1 MIKTLLKSVREYKIY
16 SILCPLVMI
25 VEVLMEVFLV
35 FVNRDMINLMESSN
49 PEISQVLIY
58 GAVLLVMA
66 MISLAAGILRGI
78 LGAKASTGFAKNLRQ
93 DLYNKIQDF
102 SFSNID
108 DFQTSSLV
116 TRLTTD
122 IQNIQM
128 AYQMCLRIVIRCP
141 LMLILS
147 ITMSFIINAELAAVY
162 AAFIPILGIVLF
174 AIIYVV
180 MPIFTRVF
188 KQYDKLNNSVQE
200 NVRGIRVVKAYVRE
214 DFEKQKFA
222 KASDDLTKQF
232 IKAERI
238 LAWNNPVMQF
248 CIQVSML
255 LICYLGA
262 KVACTHTNIFSG
274 LGTNFGVGELSSLN
288 TYGIQ
293 MLSSMMMLAMI
304 FVMMSLSIESMRR
317 VYEVL
322 KTESNL
328 TNPENPVMEVK
339 NGDIDFNHVSFKY
352 SNKAEKYVL
361 QDIDVHIKSGQTVG
375 ILGSTGSGKTS
386 LVNLISRLYDVTEG
400 DIKVGDIDV
409 RNYDLNT
416 LRNNIAVVLQK
427 NVLFSGT
434 IKENMRWGKLD
445 ATDEEIVAACKTACA
460 DEFVSQFPDKYDT
473 YIEEGGTNVSG
484 GQKQR
489 LCIARALLKNPKV
502 LILDD
507 STSAVDTKTDSM
519 IRAALKKNNPDVTK
533 IIVAQRIQSVQEAD
547 QIIVMNNGRIDD
559 IGTHEEL
566 MKKSEVYRSVYYAQN
581 KGGAKDVE

>member
-1 MIKTLLKSVREYKIY
+1 
-16 SILCPLVMI
+16 
-25 VEVLMEVFLV
+25 
-35 FVNRDMINLMESSN
+35 
-49 PEISQVLIY
+49 
-58 GAVLLVMA
+58 
-66 MISLAAGILRGI
+66 
-78 LGAKASTGFAKNLRQ
+78 
-93 DLYNKIQDF
+93 
-102 SFSNID
+102 
-108 DFQTSSLV
+108 
-116 TRLTTD
+116 
-122 IQNIQM
+122 
-128 AYQMCLRIVIRCP
+128 
-141 LMLILS
+141 
-147 ITMSFIINAELAAVY
+147 
-162 AAFIPILGIVLF
+162 
-174 AIIYVV
+174 
-180 MPIFTRVF
+180 
-188 KQYDKLNNSVQE
+188 
-200 NVRGIRVVKAYVRE
+200 
-214 DFEKQKFA
+214 
-222 KASDDLTKQF
+222 
-232 IKAERI
+232 
-238 LAWNNPVMQF
+238 MQF

-566 MKKSEVYRSVYYAQN
+566 MKKSEVYHSVYYAQN
-581 KGGAKDVE
+581 KGGAKDGE

>member
-66 MISLAAGILRGI
+66 MISLAAGILGGI

-460 DEFVSQFPDKYDT
+460 DEFVSQFSDKYDT

-581 KGGAKDVE
+581 KGGAKDGE

>member
-66 MISLAAGILRGI
+66 MISLAAGILGGI

-339 NGDIDFNHVSFKY
+339 MVI
-352 SNKAEKYVL
+352 
-361 QDIDVHIKSGQTVG
+361 
-375 ILGSTGSGKTS
+375 
-386 LVNLISRLYDVTEG
+386 LISIMFL
-400 DIKVGDIDV
+400 
-409 RNYDLNT
+409 LN
-416 LRNNIAVVLQK
+416 
-427 NVLFSGT
+427 
-434 IKENMRWGKLD
+434 
-445 ATDEEIVAACKTACA
+445 IV
-460 DEFVSQFPDKYDT
+460 
-473 YIEEGGTNVSG
+473 I
-484 GQKQR
+484 KQR
-489 LCIARALLKNPKV
+489 NMFYK
-502 LILDD
+502 ILMFILNQ
-507 STSAVDTKTDSM
+507 VK
-519 IRAALKKNNPDVTK
+519 L
-533 IIVAQRIQSVQEAD
+533 
-547 QIIVMNNGRIDD
+547 
-559 IGTHEEL
+559 
-566 MKKSEVYRSVYYAQN
+566 
-581 KGGAKDVE
+581 